1 MRRRAVLKAKV
12 SERAK
17 FQGVSPCED
26 ECVGFQ
32 HERNALELWS
42 VDRTL
47 HGEDV
52 CGRVGRHKQLHAGRT
67 SLRTVLRNAYRR
79 GLVTSITN
87 VAAFPVDGEML
98 AHEDWRYYY
107 DAKSRLVSVSEWRY
121 SDLENPYPTDWVEV
135 VVLSNRYDHLDRPIQ
150 KITPE
155 AMHTYFYEGWL
166 LEKEVVANTNDTTEV
181 IEP

>member
-1 MRRRAVLKAKV
+1 
-12 SERAK
+12 
-17 FQGVSPCED
+17 
-26 ECVGFQ
+26 
-32 HERNALELWS
+32 
-42 VDRTL
+42 
-47 HGEDV
+47 
-52 CGRVGRHKQLHAGRT
+52 
-67 SLRTVLRNAYRR
+67 
-79 GLVTSITN
+79 
-87 VAAFPVDGEML
+87 ML